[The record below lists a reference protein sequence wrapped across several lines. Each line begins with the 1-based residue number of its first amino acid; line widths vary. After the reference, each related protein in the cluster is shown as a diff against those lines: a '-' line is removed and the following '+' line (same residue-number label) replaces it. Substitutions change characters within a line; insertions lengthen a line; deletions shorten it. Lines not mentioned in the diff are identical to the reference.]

1 MENDNKRKRKAL
13 DFPIIKCAKK
23 EVGSCLHLFLSHFPS
38 YLSSYPRKNRD
49 QMERCSGWERWTGLN
64 LGKCSQF
71 SEPVLVTEEGFPG

>member
-38 YLSSYPRKNRD
+38 YCPPTLERTGIKWRD
-49 QMERCSGWERWTGLN
+49 ARGGRGGPE
-64 LGKCSQF
+64 
-71 SEPVLVTEEGFPG
+71 